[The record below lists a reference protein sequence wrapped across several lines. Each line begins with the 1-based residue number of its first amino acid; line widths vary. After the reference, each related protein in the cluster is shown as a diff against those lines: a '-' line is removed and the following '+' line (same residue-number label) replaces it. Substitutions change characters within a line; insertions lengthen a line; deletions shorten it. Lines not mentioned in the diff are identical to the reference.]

1 VISLREVWIYP
12 VKSLPGVK
20 VQAGSIDDRGLVG
33 DRRFMV
39 VDPGGRFVTQRER
52 PRLALVEATLGETLR
67 LRTPAGAAVEVP
79 LDVDEGER
87 EVTVWGDAVPAVDAG
102 DDAAALLSGHLDA
115 DVRLVRMPG
124 STRRAA
130 DPGHARDG
138 DLVSFADGF
147 PFLLVSR
154 ASVDAIAARVD
165 GPIDV
170 RRFRPNLVV
179 DGVDAFAEDDWTTFG
194 IGDVTFHARKPCA
207 RCQVVDVDPDTGRPG
222 RGVLKELARSR
233 RRGNA
238 ALFGQ
243 NLVHDGPGVV
253 RVGDAVRAIATA

>member
-1 VISLREVWIYP
+1 MIALREIWIYP
-12 VKSLPGVK
+12 VKSLRGVR
-20 VQAGSIDDRGLVG
+20 VEASAIDDRGLVG

-39 VDPGGRFVTQRER
+39 VDDAGRFVTQREH
-52 PRLALVEATLGETLR
+52 PRLALVAASLGSGALHLAT
-67 LRTPAGAAVEVP
+67 PGAAVEVP
-79 LDVDEGER
+79 LDVDAGAR
-87 EVTVWGDAVPAVDAG
+87 AVTVWDDMVDAVDAG
-102 DDAAALLSGHLDA
+102 DDAAALLSGHIDA

-138 DLVSFADGF
+138 DLVGFQDGF

-165 GPIDV
+165 DAIDV

-179 DGVDAFAEDDWTTFG
+179 DGVDAFAEDDWTSFA

-207 RCQVVDVDPDTGRPG
+207 RCQVVDVDPDSGEAG

-238 ALFGQ
+238 AMFGQ
-243 NLVHDGPGVV
+243 NLVHDGVGEVRVGGVV
-253 RVGDAVRAIATA
+253 RFV